1 MKRLTESTTI
11 KKNTSKRFK
20 FCIKYKNISSIFQ
33 FFILLLPHVSQT
45 CIVLLSSLELFDN
58 FSYYADFQI
67 KQNIINKGYY
77 YISKSSLSCRETF
90 TDSHINV
97 DNSGMDPSVKTLLA
111 GLVLEYFQAVSCFTD
126 VQRSNLLLLWVF
138 AQRSA
143 VCYRQP

>member
-1 MKRLTESTTI
+1 MKRLTESTAI

-58 FSYYADFQI
+58 FSYYAEFQI
-67 KQNIINKGYY
+67 KQNIINKGHYY
-77 YISKSSLSCRETF
+77 MNKSSLSCRETF

-97 DNSGMDPSVKTLLA
+97 DYSGMDPSVKTLLA
-111 GLVLEYFQAVSCFTD
+111 GLILEYFQAVSCFTD

>member
-58 FSYYADFQI
+58 FSYYAEFQI
-67 KQNIINKGYY
+67 KQNIINKGHYY
-77 YISKSSLSCRETF
+77 MNKSSLSCRETF

-97 DNSGMDPSVKTLLA
+97 DHSGMDPSVKTLLA

>member
-1 MKRLTESTTI
+1 MKRLTESTAI

-67 KQNIINKGYY
+67 KQNIINKGHYY
-77 YISKSSLSCRETF
+77 MNKSSLSCRETF

-97 DNSGMDPSVKTLLA
+97 DYSGMDPSVKTLLA
-111 GLVLEYFQAVSCFTD
+111 GLILEYFQAVSCFTD

>member
-1 MKRLTESTTI
+1 MKRLTESTAI

-67 KQNIINKGYY
+67 KQNIINKGHYY
-77 YISKSSLSCRETF
+77 MNKSSLSCRETF

>member
-58 FSYYADFQI
+58 FSYYAEFQI
-67 KQNIINKGYY
+67 KQNIINKGHYY
-77 YISKSSLSCRETF
+77 MNKSSLSCRETF

-126 VQRSNLLLLWVF
+126 VQRSNLLLL
-138 AQRSA
+138 
-143 VCYRQP
+143 

>member
-58 FSYYADFQI
+58 VSYYADFQI

-97 DNSGMDPSVKTLLA
+97 DYSGMDPSVKTLLA
-111 GLVLEYFQAVSCFTD
+111 GLILEYFQAVSCFTD